1 MTICVKKL
9 SFYPCAK
16 AEIAESAQLTLLAA
30 FKTLRKIK
38 PRAEMVIDTRKFLSV
53 AALSMPVK
61 RVTTMLT
68 LLIGTSQTTYHAEFS
83 AHACQ
88 NELERLS
95 RELGWIQELHSFS
108 LERTEYNSL
117 FKQKTQFTN
126 LGLLVFV

>member
-16 AEIAESAQLTLLAA
+16 AEIAENAQLTLLAA
-30 FKTLRKIK
+30 FKTLRELK
-38 PRAEMVIDTRKFLSV
+38 PRLEMVRDTRKFLSV

-61 RVTTMLT
+61 RVTNLT
-68 LLIGTSQTTYHAEFS
+68 LLIGTSQTTYDAEFS
-83 AHACQ
+83 APACQ

-108 LERTEYNSL
+108 LGRTEYNSL
-117 FKQKTQFTN
+117 FKQRTQFTN